1 MLRSK
6 FLKLGKRKRVF
17 PDSGDGNPG
26 LTRSGKG
33 YRDKS
38 MEEGKNSGSRGQ
50 KISYRVGH
58 FRQKALIQNLCFL
71 IS

>member
-1 MLRSK
+1 MESRK
-6 FLKLGKRKRVF
+6 FLKLGKRKRVL

-26 LTRSGKG
+26 LTRSGKE

-50 KISYRVGH
+50 KVMHIIYTGH
-58 FRQKALIQNLCFL
+58 IIYWSVIHN
-71 IS
+71 